1 MSENKESIKCTL
13 KRLDAMEDE
22 AIDYSDVPP
31 LSPEMFAQALVQKG
45 LKPVSGKTQVTL
57 RLDKDVLEWFRHQ
70 GEGYQT
76 RINAILKAYK
86 EAHEQV

>member
-1 MSENKESIKCTL
+1 MSENKESIKRTL

-45 LKPVSGKTQVTL
+45 LKPVSGKAQVTL

>member
-1 MSENKESIKCTL
+1 MSENKESIKRTL

-22 AIDYSDVPP
+22 AIDYSDVRP

-45 LKPVSGKTQVTL
+45 LKPVPGKAQITL
-57 RLDKDVLEWFRHQ
+57 RLDKDVLEWFRRQ
-70 GEGYQT
+70 GEGCQT
-76 RINAILKAYK
+76 RISAILKAYK

>member
-1 MSENKESIKCTL
+1 MNANKESIKRTL

-45 LKPVSGKTQVTL
+45 LKPAPGKAQITL

-70 GEGYQT
+70 GAGYQT
-76 RINAILKAYK
+76 RINAVLKAYK
-86 EAHEQV
+86 EAHE

>member
-1 MSENKESIKCTL
+1 MSENKESIKRTL

-45 LKPVSGKTQVTL
+45 LKPVPGKAQITL

>member
-1 MSENKESIKCTL
+1 MSENKESIKRTL

-22 AIDYSDVPP
+22 AIDYSDVRP

-45 LKPVSGKTQVTL
+45 LKPVPGKAQITL
-57 RLDKDVLEWFRHQ
+57 RLDKDVLEWLRHQ

>member
-1 MSENKESIKCTL
+1 MNANKESIKRTL

-22 AIDYSDVPP
+22 AIDYSDIPP

-45 LKPVSGKTQVTL
+45 LKPAPGKAQITL

-70 GEGYQT
+70 GAGYQT

-86 EAHEQV
+86 EAHEQG

>member
-1 MSENKESIKCTL
+1 MSENKESIKRTL

-45 LKPVSGKTQVTL
+45 LKPVPGKAQITL

-70 GEGYQT
+70 GAGYQT
-76 RINAILKAYK
+76 RTNALLKAYK

>member
-1 MSENKESIKCTL
+1 MSENKEAIKRTL

-22 AIDYSDVPP
+22 AIDYSDVRP

-45 LKPVSGKTQVTL
+45 LKPVPGKAQITL
-57 RLDKDVLEWFRHQ
+57 RLDKDVLEWLRHQ

>member
-1 MSENKESIKCTL
+1 MSANKESIKRTL

-31 LSPEMFAQALVQKG
+31 LSPAMFAQALVQKG
-45 LKPVSGKTQVTL
+45 LKPTPGKAQITL

-70 GEGYQT
+70 GAGYQT

>member
-1 MSENKESIKCTL
+1 MSENKESIKCIL

>member
-1 MSENKESIKCTL
+1 MNANKESIKRTL

-45 LKPVSGKTQVTL
+45 LKPGPGKAQITL

-70 GEGYQT
+70 GAGYQT

-86 EAHEQV
+86 EAHEHG

>member
-1 MSENKESIKCTL
+1 MSENKESIKRTL

-22 AIDYSDVPP
+22 AIDYSDVRP
-31 LSPEMFAQALVQKG
+31 LSPEMSAQALLQKG
-45 LKPVSGKTQVTL
+45 LKPVPGKAQITL

-70 GEGYQT
+70 GAGYQT

>member
-1 MSENKESIKCTL
+1 MSENKESIKRTL

-45 LKPVSGKTQVTL
+45 LKPVPGKAQITL
-57 RLDKDVLEWFRHQ
+57 RLARMCWNGSGTKAQ
-70 GEGYQT
+70 
-76 RINAILKAYK
+76 AIRRGSMRF
-86 EAHEQV
+86 

>member
-1 MSENKESIKCTL
+1 MNANKESIKRTL

-45 LKPVSGKTQVTL
+45 LKPAPGKAQITL

-70 GEGYQT
+70 GAGYQT

-86 EAHEQV
+86 EAHEQG

>member
-1 MSENKESIKCTL
+1 MNANKESIKRTL

-45 LKPVSGKTQVTL
+45 LKPASGKEQITL

-70 GEGYQT
+70 GAGYQT

-86 EAHEQV
+86 EAHEQG

>member
-1 MSENKESIKCTL
+1 MSENKESIKRTL

-45 LKPVSGKTQVTL
+45 LKPTPGKAQITL

-70 GEGYQT
+70 GAGYQT